1 MRNITRTLMV
11 LVAAAGL
18 MLSAGCKSDCEKAV
32 DNMFSIMDSE
42 VEKAPEAQKEA
53 MKKGIEEMKNEKD
66 KALEECAKGTPEEI
80 KCTAE
85 AKSMADV
92 AKCGK
97 SK

>member
-1 MRNITRTLMV
+1 MRNLTRTLMA

-32 DNMFSIMDSE
+32 DNMFSIMDAE

-53 MKKGIEEMKNEKD
+53 MKKGLEEQKNAKD
-66 KALEECAKGTPEEI
+66 KLLEECAKQKPEEI
-80 KCTAE
+80 KCAAE
-85 AKSMADV
+85 AKSMADI

-97 SK
+97 SE